1 MDESCGVGFH
11 QFDAGTQCIGHVH
24 HIHIGAGAQ
33 RASEVPRTYSGIV
46 DIYSVVGSATSW
58 RGYIRY
64 KAWEADGAGVDA
76 EALLV
81 VIAQELARDLR
92 HTIHRLGA
100 LDGILWCQI
109 MRGLRAEGADGA
121 GGEDSATRLTCYLK
135 DIEESTYPDMPR

>member
-1 MDESCGVGFH
+1 M
-11 QFDAGTQCIGHVH
+11 
-24 HIHIGAGAQ
+24 
-33 RASEVPRTYSGIV
+33 PRTYRRIV
-46 DIYSVVGSATSW
+46 DIYSVVGSAASW